1 MRSTSLS
8 SMAAVA
14 AVSYIFLASPRRCC
28 QSFSITDRH
37 PAILSSRQIKISSQH
52 HVLMVFR
59 ELVSDNEEDLR
70 VNIASIEKKDGL
82 DKFNKDDDRLC
93 VIKVYAPWCKKCKS
107 FGKHFRKLAI
117 ERGDAIN
124 SIGEVVRN
132 GDIRFGEIEYSS
144 NTKLVKELGI
154 NKFPTVIFYR
164 NSEMIGEIVC
174 KKDAIEKISAEI
186 DNHLSVR

>member
-1 MRSTSLS
+1 
-8 SMAAVA
+8 
-14 AVSYIFLASPRRCC
+14 
-28 QSFSITDRH
+28 
-37 PAILSSRQIKISSQH
+37 
-52 HVLMVFR
+52 MVFR

-70 VNIASIEKKDGL
+70 VNIASIKKKDGL

-93 VIKVYAPWCKKCKS
+93 VIKVYAPWCKQCKS

-132 GDIRFGEIEYSS
+132 GDVRFGEIEYSS
-144 NTKLVKELGI
+144 NTKLVKEMGV
-154 NKFPTVIFYR
+154 NKFPTVVFYR

>member
-1 MRSTSLS
+1 MRSTSLY

-14 AVSYIFLASPRRCC
+14 VSYILLPSPRRCC
-28 QSFSITDRH
+28 QSLTITDRH
-37 PAILSSRQIKISSQH
+37 QAILSSRRIKISSQH

-93 VIKVYAPWCKKCKS
+93 VIKVYAPWCKQCKS

-132 GDIRFGEIEYSS
+132 GDVRFGEIEYSS
-144 NTKLVKELGI
+144 NTKLVKELGV
-154 NKFPTVIFYR
+154 NKFPTVVFYR
-164 NSEMIGEIVC
+164 NSEMANN
-174 KKDAIEKISAEI
+174 DAIEKISAEI